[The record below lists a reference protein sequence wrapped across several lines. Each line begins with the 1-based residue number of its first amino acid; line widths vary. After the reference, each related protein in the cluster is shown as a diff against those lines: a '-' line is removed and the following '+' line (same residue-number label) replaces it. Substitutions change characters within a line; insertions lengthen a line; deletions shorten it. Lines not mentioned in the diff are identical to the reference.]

1 MLHLV
6 MARCYS
12 PCGRQAPQMQR
23 RFRWGFSDVEGDSK
37 HPVHPK
43 IWWRANCYF

>member
-12 PCGRQAPQMQR
+12 PCGRQAPQMQL
-23 RFRWGFSDVEGDSK
+23 RFRWGFSDVEGD
-37 HPVHPK
+37 PD